1 MLPSMIK
8 AMSTVAREQKP
19 RIAIVIPTLNRPRY
33 LDQLL
38 ENISKLPTQPIIT
51 LIIDASENAYILN
64 PNERNTKVI
73 ASSIRSAAIQ
83 RNIGIEYLAKMNL
96 DLDYLAFLDDD
107 VRVSTDY
114 FQKIHETFKGFP
126 QAVGVSGIAISSS
139 ERGIRQNRFWSFLG
153 LTGEEG
159 ILTSAAINIP
169 VRKATSQVEVDW
181 LIGCSVWKW
190 EIARRLKFQKD
201 FLGQS
206 VFEDVLFSV
215 EAADFGT
222 LIVNPNIVIE
232 HLLAGEERPNSLN
245 HYRSWVINRYRLN
258 QVAPERFS
266 LLSFL
271 VVNFIVALNLALSAR
286 PKGAVGILLGTI
298 RLIGI
303 K

>member
-1 MLPSMIK
+1 MIK
-8 AMSTVAREQKP
+8 AMLKVAREQNP

-38 ENISKLPTQPIIT
+38 ENISKLLTQPIIT
-51 LIIDASENAYILN
+51 LIIDASENVYVLN
-64 PNERNTKVI
+64 PNKRNTKVI

-107 VRVSTDY
+107 VRVSNDY
-114 FQKIHETFKGFP
+114 FQKIHETFEKFS
-126 QAVGVSGIAISSS
+126 QAVGVSGIALSNS
-139 ERGIRQNRFWSFLG
+139 ERGIRQNRFWSLLG

-159 ILTSAAINIP
+159 IITTAAINIP

-190 EIARRLKFQKD
+190 DIARHLKFQKD

-215 EAADFGT
+215 EASDFGK
-222 LIVNPNIVIE
+222 LIVDPKIVVE
-232 HLLAGEERPNSLN
+232 HLLAEEERPNSLN
-245 HYRSWVINRYRLN
+245 HYKSWVINRYRLKRI
-258 QVAPERFS
+258 APERFK
-266 LLSFL
+266 LPSFL
-271 VVNFIVALNLALSAR
+271 IVNFIIAVKLVLSVR
-286 PKGAVGILLGTI
+286 LKGALGILLGTFN
-298 RLIGI
+298 LIGI